1 MDCVLLGYS
10 DWEDRHCLLD
20 SLVSVQLSKIDSDHD
35 EVKLLITCVS
45 FIDVVWKVATHKLK
59 TSWSE

>member
-10 DWEDRHCLLD
+10 DWEDRQ
-20 SLVSVQLSKIDSDHD
+20 LVSVQLSKIDSDHD

-45 FIDVVWKVATHKLK
+45 FIDVVWKVATHKLN

>member
-1 MDCVLLGYS
+1 MIGKI
-10 DWEDRHCLLD
+10 D
-20 SLVSVQLSKIDSDHD
+20 SSVSVQLSKIDSDHD

-45 FIDVVWKVATHKLK
+45 FIDVVWKVATHKLN